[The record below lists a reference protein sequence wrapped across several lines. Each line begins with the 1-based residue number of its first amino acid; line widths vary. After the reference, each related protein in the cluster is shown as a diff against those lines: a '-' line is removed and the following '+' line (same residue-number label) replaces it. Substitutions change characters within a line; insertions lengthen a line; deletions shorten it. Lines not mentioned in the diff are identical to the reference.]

1 MTEKVIRILRECME
15 KEVAEITEDMEL
27 VTDLGLSSLDVMNAV
42 LTFEDEFGIEISDE
56 RIQEFRTVGDIVRY
70 LEENLEKK
78 WYV

>member
-70 LEENLEKK
+70 LEEKC
-78 WYV
+78 V